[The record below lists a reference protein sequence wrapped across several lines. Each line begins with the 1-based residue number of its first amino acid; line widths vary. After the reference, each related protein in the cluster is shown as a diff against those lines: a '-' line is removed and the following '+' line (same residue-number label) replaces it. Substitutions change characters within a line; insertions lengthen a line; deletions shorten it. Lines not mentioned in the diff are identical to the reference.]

1 MKIYKTSPEFFKDLL
16 ILTSQQWF
24 QNFDQLT
31 PKNCPDSPGCYRNKK
46 AALFQALLFIG
57 RFLRNNL
64 QSSRFERF

>member
-1 MKIYKTSPEFFKDLL
+1 
-16 ILTSQQWF
+16 LTSQQWF

-31 PKNCPDSPGCYRNKK
+31 PKKCSDSPGCYRNKK

-57 RFLRNNL
+57 RFLWNNL